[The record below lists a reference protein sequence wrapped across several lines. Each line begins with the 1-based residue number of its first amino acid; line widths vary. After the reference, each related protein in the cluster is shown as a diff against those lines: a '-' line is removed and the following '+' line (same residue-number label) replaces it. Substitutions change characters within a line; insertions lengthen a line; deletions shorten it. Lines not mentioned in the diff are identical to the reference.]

1 MWRLAFAVC
10 LLYPAAAGGQATAV
24 PGRDLLSFPIG
35 LTAEPAALGV
45 LAGNGLWNPATIYLS
60 DSSRWRLSAAS
71 MSAPADIA
79 ASAQVGSLAT
89 RWRGTTVAVTVAHA
103 SVSGLLRTDTD
114 PLAIG
119 NDVTYS
125 TLVLSAIAAR
135 RVSPH
140 VVAGLA
146 LRSRNGQLDDVS
158 RTSVSLDGGFVAE
171 HLTPLDARVG
181 ASTFL
186 FGPWEGSR
194 ERASWLLAIDGRL
207 AGRDSAAV
215 VRAGY
220 ALQVTQGLSNEHYAF
235 ASARWGPLEA
245 RGGPVCTQI
254 YGAANWRARLG
265 VAVRYGGYSIGVA
278 RDESANG
285 LAPTLYFSLSSV
297 LK

>member
-125 TLVLSAIAAR
+125 TLV
-135 RVSPH
+135 
-140 VVAGLA
+140 
-146 LRSRNGQLDDVS
+146 
-158 RTSVSLDGGFVAE
+158 
-171 HLTPLDARVG
+171 
-181 ASTFL
+181 
-186 FGPWEGSR
+186 
-194 ERASWLLAIDGRL
+194 
-207 AGRDSAAV
+207 
-215 VRAGY
+215 
-220 ALQVTQGLSNEHYAF
+220 
-235 ASARWGPLEA
+235 
-245 RGGPVCTQI
+245 
-254 YGAANWRARLG
+254 
-265 VAVRYGGYSIGVA
+265 
-278 RDESANG
+278 
-285 LAPTLYFSLSSV
+285 
-297 LK
+297 